1 MAVTQAILRKA
12 TRPVTVLISEDNL
25 TERLGQTRGVCSIN
39 QLQTLHMV
47 SKSSLQLNV
56 HERVYMAGA
65 SNRGNVI
72 GPLAMDSLENRDAT
86 WSMKVK
92 DKFTLF
98 GRHGPR
104 IPVGGTPDEANVG
117 DELAAMPT
125 KNKPRDKESEEPL
138 LFHAMPSRL
147 FEELLHSVDAV
158 AVIGLAGDGKLALAA
173 LERRLPFFGL
183 TFTSE
188 HTKWLTKR
196 LEGQIF
202 KRYQNPN
209 SKLYQPS
216 LTKIFAEGETPAAP
230 AAKAVG
236 ASQGRKRASSSAP

>member
-1 MAVTQAILRKA
+1 MTQAILRKA
-12 TRPVTVLISEDNL
+12 SRPVTVLISEDSL
-25 TERLGQTRGVCSIN
+25 TERLDKTRGLSSIN
-39 QLQTLHMV
+39 HVQTLHMV

-72 GPLAMDSLENRDAT
+72 GPLAMDSLEGRDAT
-86 WSMKVK
+86 WSMEVK

-196 LEGQIF
+196 LEA
-202 KRYQNPN
+202 R
-209 SKLYQPS
+209 
-216 LTKIFAEGETPAAP
+216 
-230 AAKAVG
+230 
-236 ASQGRKRASSSAP
+236 SSSATKIPTASSISPRRPRSLQRGRRRRRRQWAPARAERGPAAVPLRPHCS